1 MNSVTRVLFFVVTLL
16 LASAVT
22 PMVEAKGPKFSSKKV
37 GAFFKEYPKLQKV
50 LFKAMQ
56 RKKENSKKER
66 VVGQICTATCAL
78 CMTLDS
84 EQVCEYSCDFCS

>member
-1 MNSVTRVLFFVVTLL
+1 MKSVLRVLFFVVTLL

-22 PMVEAKGPKFSSKKV
+22 PMVEAKGPKFSSKKI

-56 RKKENSKKER
+56 RKKQNSKKQR
-66 VVGQICTATCAL
+66 QGGGVCLVACAVCIL
-78 CMTLDS
+78 L
-84 EQVCEYSCDFCS
+84 ENEEVCEYSCEFCP